1 MKISILTIF
10 PEMFEGFLTTSII
23 KKAILK
29 ELVEVEMID
38 IRSFTKDKHNR
49 VDDYPFGGGAGL
61 VMMAQPVIDAINS
74 CKAENS
80 HVIYMTPVGHS
91 FKQRIAK
98 KFAGKS
104 HLILLC
110 GHYEGIDERI
120 MPYVDE
126 CISIGDYVLTGG
138 ELAAMVVSD
147 AVIRLQPGV
156 ITEDSIIDE
165 SYEDNLLEYPQ
176 YTRPATYQGVD
187 VPKVLLSGHHEEIRK
202 WRLKQSLLR
211 TKKFRPDLLEHRVF
225 TKEERKLLDS
235 ADTDE

>member
-80 HVIYMTPVGHS
+80 LVIYMTPVGHS
-91 FKQRIAK
+91 FKQGIAK
-98 KFAGKS
+98 EFAGKS

-211 TKKFRPDLLEHRVF
+211 TKKFRPDLLQQRVF

>member
-91 FKQRIAK
+91 FKQEIAK
-98 KFAGKS
+98 EFAGKS

-211 TKKFRPDLLEHRVF
+211 TKKFRPDLLQQRVF

-235 ADTDE
+235 ADMDE

>member
-10 PEMFEGFLTTSII
+10 PEMFDGFVTTSII

-29 ELVEVEMID
+29 QLVEVEMID
-38 IRSFTKDKHNR
+38 IRSFTKDKHHR

-74 CKAENS
+74 CKSEDS
-80 HVIYMTPVGHS
+80 LVVYMTPVGHQ
-91 FKQRIAK
+91 FNQKRAKQLAT
-98 KFAGKS
+98 KS

-120 MPYVDE
+120 MPYVDQ

-176 YTRPATYQGVD
+176 YTRPATYDGVD
-187 VPKVLLSGHHEEIRK
+187 VPQVLLSGHHEEIRK
-202 WRLKQSLLR
+202 WRLKQSLIR
-211 TKKFRPDLLEHRVF
+211 TRKFRPDLLQHRVF

-235 ADTDE
+235 ADLDE

>member
-29 ELVEVEMID
+29 ELVKVEMID

-91 FKQRIAK
+91 FKQGIAK
-98 KFAGKS
+98 EFAGKS